1 MSGAAAEAPRTSAAI
16 QARRAVTDQML
27 QRISQVLRQMRR
39 EQAQVT
45 VAAVARR
52 AAVSRTFLYQN
63 AEARALIAAAGQ
75 GGGTATRQ
83 DAGPDPAE
91 ASWRERALNA
101 EHQLKRAHEEIAT
114 QRKQIGELLGRIR
127 DLEHDLPPD
136 GVQRVL
142 TENHTLRAQLRQL
155 TQDNRRLGERLTG
168 ARDNNRFLDK
178 RIANLEAQLAEGQCP
193 RCLAAMPQ
201 TSPSPGSYT
210 PR

>member
-1 MSGAAAEAPRTSAAI
+1 VSTTAAESRTAAAIR
-16 QARRAVTDQML
+16 ARRATADQML
-27 QRISQVLRQMRR
+27 QRITQVLRQMRGEHAR
-39 EQAQVT
+39 VT

-63 AEARALIAAAGQ
+63 AEARALIASAARQRLGADP
-75 GGGTATRQ
+75 GQ
-83 DAGPDPAE
+83 DARLDPAE
-91 ASWRERALNA
+91 ASWRQRALNA
-101 EHQLKRAHEEIAT
+101 EHDLKRANGEIAA
-114 QRKQIGELLGRIR
+114 QRTQIGELLGHIR

-136 GVQRVL
+136 GVLRVL

-155 TQDNRRLGERLTG
+155 TQDNRHLEERLTG

-201 TSPSPGSYT
+201 TSPSSGS
-210 PR
+210 